1 MLHREMLQLIYTH
14 FQVLNQA
21 SWAST
26 QIINAQW
33 VAVRNGLLEQVESRK
48 RQLALAAAPI
58 YRAESLGGAD
68 AKRHGVAV
76 GLSRFVSMI
85 DISDSMRGT
94 PLAVA
99 MGLGILT
106 SEVTHEA
113 FHHKV
118 LIFAEEPSWIDLSGA
133 DTISGKIRLITGN
146 HWGFTTDIYRAM
158 ELICA
163 VVRENNLGADEIP
176 NLLVISDMQFNESI
190 KVGRFW
196 RLRRPN
202 RLRTVENQQSEHPET
217 VQRLR
222 R

>member
-1 MLHREMLQLIYTH
+1 MLNGRAQR
-14 FQVLNQA
+14 A
-21 SWAST
+21 SRASR
-26 QIINAQW
+26 
-33 VAVRNGLLEQVESRK
+33 VAK
-48 RQLALAAAPI
+48 
-58 YRAESLGGAD
+58 
-68 AKRHGVAV
+68 KAV
-76 GLSRFVSMI
+76 GAGRRPHLPRRI
-85 DISDSMRGT
+85 AGGRRCQT
-94 PLAVA
+94 PWGCRRTVA
-99 MGLGILT
+99 FRVHDRHFRLDAGHATGGGMGLGILT

-118 LIFAEEPSWIDLSGA
+118 LIFAKEPSWIDLSGA